1 MGEMANRLVRQV
13 MALVEHV
20 ESLARIGQD
29 GAAAQGQVSQDQV
42 VVGDDHIDLG
52 HPFARLVEG
61 ALLEVRAMS
70 VGALAVIGGELRP
83 MRVVDRLRPA
93 VAVAVPAVA
102 GQAFDHLVEQL
113 AAGLVDVDVET
124 VIGEQLRRRAL
135 RLAFLQQHVELGQ
148 AQVAPAALGQGEAE
162 GQPAVAQQVGK
173 ILVDDLLLQGD
184 GRGGYHQALATGLG
198 AGDRRQA
205 VGHGLAGTG
214 SGLHR
219 DHRRLALAVP
229 LLVLLDRAE
238 GLGHFGDHQAL
249 AIARLQLLG
258 FEKAGVGT
266 LDLGL
271 EFGAEHGIPG
281 PGAQRKANPPARHSW
296 INFQWFDRAAM
307 ITRFVTTASGDRRMT
322 PYALVYALHVL
333 AALVWVGGMFFAWT
347 ILRPAAVAAL
357 EAPARLGLWLEVF
370 RRFFHWVWA
379 AVILLPI
386 SGVGM
391 LHLSFNGFAGAP
403 RYVQVMMGLYVAML
417 ALFLRVQALQVP
429 ELRRAVQAQDWP
441 AGGQALG
448 KIRRTVGFN
457 LLLGLLLIA
466 LVAARPSL

>member
-1 MGEMANRLVRQV
+1 
-13 MALVEHV
+13 
-20 ESLARIGQD
+20 
-29 GAAAQGQVSQDQV
+29 
-42 VVGDDHIDLG
+42 
-52 HPFARLVEG
+52 
-61 ALLEVRAMS
+61 
-70 VGALAVIGGELRP
+70 
-83 MRVVDRLRPA
+83 
-93 VAVAVPAVA
+93 
-102 GQAFDHLVEQL
+102 
-113 AAGLVDVDVET
+113 
-124 VIGEQLRRRAL
+124 
-135 RLAFLQQHVELGQ
+135 
-148 AQVAPAALGQGEAE
+148 
-162 GQPAVAQQVGK
+162 
-173 ILVDDLLLQGD
+173 
-184 GRGGYHQALATGLG
+184 
-198 AGDRRQA
+198 
-205 VGHGLAGTG
+205 
-214 SGLHR
+214 
-219 DHRRLALAVP
+219 
-229 LLVLLDRAE
+229 
-238 GLGHFGDHQAL
+238 
-249 AIARLQLLG
+249 
-258 FEKAGVGT
+258 
-266 LDLGL
+266 
-271 EFGAEHGIPG
+271 
-281 PGAQRKANPPARHSW
+281 
-296 INFQWFDRAAM
+296 
-307 ITRFVTTASGDRRMT
+307 MT

-391 LHLSFNGFAGAP
+391 LHLSFNGSAGAP